1 MSLYL
6 DPTGQTT
13 FGIGICARCSKKFF
27 LAELSTLNHTFNLQQ
42 TDYLHF

>member
-13 FGIGICARCSKKFF
+13 FGIGICARCSKKLF
-27 LAELSTLNHTFNLQQ
+27 LAELHPDPNFPGSRLMKAVL
-42 TDYLHF
+42 